1 MFAIYRREL
10 KSYFITPLG
19 YVFAGMFL
27 AVSGLLFSYTI
38 LQENQTGD
46 YTYAGMYEYFIY
58 LLFVFSILIPLLTMK
73 LLSEEKKQKTE
84 QLLITSPVSLTGVV
98 MAKYFAAL
106 TIFAATLGVNS
117 FNFLLLARYGSPN
130 KAILFSNI
138 LGLFLIGAAFI
149 ALGLFLSSLTENQ
162 LIAAVSTM
170 AVEVALLLIG
180 IVVNRIEIT
189 FFRVVLRW
197 FSVLTRYITFTGG
210 YFDIAAIIYFISFAG
225 VFLFL
230 TVRVYEKRRW
240 S

>member
-1 MFAIYRREL
+1 MFAIYKREL

-149 ALGLFLSSLTENQ
+149 ALGLFFSSLQKTS
-162 LIAAVSTM
+162 LSP
-170 AVEVALLLIG
+170 
-180 IVVNRIEIT
+180 R
-189 FFRVVLRW
+189 
-197 FSVLTRYITFTGG
+197 
-210 YFDIAAIIYFISFAG
+210 FDYGS
-225 VFLFL
+225 
-230 TVRVYEKRRW
+230 
-240 S
+240 